1 MKTDL
6 LVEKFKKD
14 MMIKNFSPST
24 IKTYCLRIRLF
35 LEYFSGKNIR
45 KLSFDEIKGHLYY
58 LIKERNNGPSS
69 VKCSIGAIKNLYTLT
84 LNIKWKYKNM
94 PVPKRPDYIPVII
107 SKEAVCEIINVTD
120 NIKHKAIFLLLY
132 TSGMRISE
140 LLNLKLQDIDSQRMQ
155 IRVFGK
161 GNKYRYTILS
171 EHCLDILR
179 VYWKEHKPINY
190 LFNGRYYGKKYSKTS
205 VRNILKK
212 AVEKAGV
219 KQKVIVHTLRHSFAT
234 HLLESGVNIV
244 TVKNLLGHTSL
255 KTTMRYIHLQKRPDL
270 GSHPFDNFFKLN

>member
-45 KLSFDEIKGHLYY
+45 KLSFDEIKEHLYY
-58 LIKERNNGPSS
+58 LIKERNNGASS

-84 LNIKWKYKNM
+84 LNIKWKYKNL
-94 PVPKRPDYIPVII
+94 PVPKRPDYIPIII

-120 NIKHKAIFLLLY
+120 NIKHRAIFLLLY

-140 LLNLKLQDIDSQRMQ
+140 LLNLKLGDIDSQRMQ

-171 EHCLDILR
+171 EHCLDVLR
-179 VYWKEHKPINY
+179 AYWKEDKPVNY

-205 VRNILKK
+205 VRNILIK
-212 AVEKAGV
+212 AVEKTGI
-219 KQKVIVHTLRHSFAT
+219 KQKVIVHTLRHSFVLT
-234 HLLESGVNIV
+234 
-244 TVKNLLGHTSL
+244 L
-255 KTTMRYIHLQKRPDL
+255 KLQRHAC
-270 GSHPFDNFFKLN
+270 HPPT